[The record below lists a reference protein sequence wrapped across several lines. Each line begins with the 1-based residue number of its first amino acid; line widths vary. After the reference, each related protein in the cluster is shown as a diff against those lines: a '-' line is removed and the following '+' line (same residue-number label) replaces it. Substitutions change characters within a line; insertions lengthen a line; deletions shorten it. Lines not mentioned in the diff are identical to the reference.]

1 MSLSRHERQ
10 FLKRHERD
18 EAQREKEQGQ
28 KSQHRRKTLLLSG
41 LGIILLL
48 LAVYFFP
55 SFTSSATRE
64 SYTASPVHWHADL
77 QVRLCGRFYEL
88 PKPLGEHHLGMPLLH
103 THEDQRIHI
112 EGRIWKEEE
121 ITLGQYMENIGLAFD
136 AIHLIDKENGDGC
149 QDGKE
154 NKVRLVANGEDTP
167 ALDRYVIRD
176 GDTLLLSY
184 E

>member
-1 MSLSRHERQ
+1 MVTTIIRTRREQTIVITHDTNLPRPYSRNIV
-10 FLKRHERD
+10 L
-18 EAQREKEQGQ
+18 QGT
-28 KSQHRRKTLLLSG
+28 KGVVRK
-41 LGIILLL
+41 
-48 LAVYFFP
+48 YP
-55 SFTSSATRE
+55 E
-64 SYTASPVHWHADL
+64 
-77 QVRLCGRFYEL
+77 
-88 PKPLGEHHLGMPLLH
+88 
-103 THEDQRIHI
+103 QRIHI